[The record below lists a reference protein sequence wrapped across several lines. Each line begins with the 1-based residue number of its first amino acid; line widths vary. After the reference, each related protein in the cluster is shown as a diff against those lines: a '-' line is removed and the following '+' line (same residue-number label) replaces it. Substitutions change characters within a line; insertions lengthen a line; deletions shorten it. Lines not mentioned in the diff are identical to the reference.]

1 MPRLTLDLPDR
12 FRFSTELCI
21 YTAHINQ
28 GGHLDNV
35 QILHLYSE
43 ARRRFFAELG
53 YSEANVEGL
62 RTVMADALVIYRS
75 EAFVGETLV
84 FQIAA
89 GDNNRYGGDLIWCAH
104 EKLSGREVARG
115 KSGFVFVDPTT
126 RRPSAAPLA
135 FRERVALV
143 SPSAD

>member
-1 MPRLTLDLPDR
+1 MPRLSLDLPDQ

-21 YTAHINQ
+21 YSAHINQ

-43 ARRRFFAELG
+43 ARRRFFADLG
-53 YSEANVEGL
+53 YSEVNVEGL
-62 RTVMADALVIYRS
+62 RTIMADALVIYRS

-89 GDNNRYGGDLIWCAH
+89 GDDNRYGGDLVWSAR

-126 RRPSAAPLA
+126 RRPTPAPQAFKNRAAITRLA
-135 FRERVALV
+135 
-143 SPSAD
+143 SI